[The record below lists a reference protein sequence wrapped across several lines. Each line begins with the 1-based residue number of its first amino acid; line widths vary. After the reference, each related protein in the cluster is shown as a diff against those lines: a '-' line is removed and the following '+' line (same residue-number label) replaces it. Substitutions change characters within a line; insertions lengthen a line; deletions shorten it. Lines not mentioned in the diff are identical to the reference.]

1 MSAAAGKAAVARTIF
16 VLGHSIANGVGAD
29 DTVNGGAS
37 LPAGVSFRDGGTNR
51 ATWPDSNGT
60 GPDPGILP
68 RLAALAQAAG
78 ATTLQIVRRATN
90 GQIVAGIQTTELVGA
105 IQDQLALGCPD
116 PDLVVLMIGENDAQA
131 GESAA
136 YTTRI
141 LVVIDLILQRWPNTR
156 IVLQDAVTSDLAG
169 FPEVASIQA
178 ANVAATA
185 RAQTELSSRAGITT
199 QDTVH
204 YSLAGYTRAAENIWN
219 AWLAVE

>member
-1 MSAAAGKAAVARTIF
+1 MSGAASKAAVPRTIF

-29 DTVNGGAS
+29 DTVNGGAA
-37 LPAGVSFRDGGTNR
+37 LPSGVSLRDSGSNLS
-51 ATWPDSNGT
+51 AWPDSSGL

-78 ATTLQIVRRATN
+78 ATTLQIVRRSTN
-90 GQIVAGIQTTELVGA
+90 GQIIAGVQTTELVGA
-105 IQDQLALGCPD
+105 IRDQAALGCPD
-116 PDLVVLMIGENDAQA
+116 PDLVVLMIGENDAQS

-136 YTTRI
+136 YATR
-141 LVVIDLILQRWPNTR
+141 LPVVIDLILQRWPGTR
-156 IVLQDAVTSDLAG
+156 IVLQDAVTSDLVG
-169 FPEVASIQA
+169 YPEVASIQA
-178 ANVAATA
+178 ANVTATA